1 MQVIEN
7 RMVVDGEWIHTDPVE
22 HHEEQETG
30 TGYEN
35 ITTGE
40 FISENDAL
48 DYARESADQ
57 EEMTD
62 VEFVKWFFSGN
73 WVKR

>member
-7 RMVVDGEWIHTDPVE
+7 RMVVDGEWIHADPVE

-30 TGYEN
+30 YEN

-40 FISENDAL
+40 FVSENDAL

-57 EEMTD
+57 KEMTD

>member
-22 HHEEQETG
+22 QHEEQE

-40 FISENDAL
+40 FVSKNDAL

>member
-22 HHEEQETG
+22 HHEEQA
-30 TGYEN
+30 GYEN